1 MNKTILDKALKKLK
15 ERKVSAEG
23 IADAN
28 YKIALEKKDIEV
40 LDKEMRALTIDI
52 SKNEFWGRDS
62 APLRE
67 KLANLETKRQK
78 LIEKYFGPNFSIKP
92 KYTCPKCNDSGFCNT
107 QPCSCLKEIISSI
120 LLDLSGTAR
129 NLATFDKADF
139 AVFDEKSR
147 QQIEVA
153 YKKMEEWCLK
163 LKTTKFKNV
172 GLFGNTG
179 VGKTFL
185 TEAMANKLM
194 SLGHVV
200 MFTSSFNLNNAF
212 MNYHKAFDENKQA
225 IIAPYLDCDV
235 LIIDDLGTEPVFK
248 NVTLEY
254 LYLVVNERINAG
266 KSTVFS
272 TNLTIPDFR
281 DRYGERIMSRLL
293 NKQNSLALKLL
304 GEDIRLTKKNN

>member
-1 MNKTILDKALKKLK
+1 M
-15 ERKVSAEG
+15 
-23 IADAN
+23 
-28 YKIALEKKDIEV
+28 
-40 LDKEMRALTIDI
+40 
-52 SKNEFWGRDS
+52 
-62 APLRE
+62 
-67 KLANLETKRQK
+67 
-78 LIEKYFGPNFSIKP
+78 
-92 KYTCPKCNDSGFCNT
+92 
-107 QPCSCLKEIISSI
+107 
-120 LLDLSGTAR
+120 LDLSGTAR